1 MPKSKDV
8 REMLLTIIQ
17 ERSPKDQFDAGLQAG
32 SILDDAGRRLAG
44 TDQKLILTQWY
55 DLFRTGYLSWGINL
69 SNPNPPWCHL
79 TDRGQSALERISRDP
94 GNPAG
99 YLRHLY
105 SMAELNPVAKSYL
118 EEGLECYVS
127 SFYKSAAVMIGAAS
141 ESLVLDLKEF
151 VIAKLGSL
159 SRPYPKDL
167 NDWRIKKII
176 DALKSYF
183 DGEKKGFETQLREEY
198 EAYWMAFTQQIR
210 ATRNEAGHP
219 TSVEPITG
227 DAVHASFLIFP
238 ELAKLENKLRKWV
251 EDIS

>member
-1 MPKSKDV
+1 MQISEDI
-8 REMLLTIIQ
+8 RETLLTIIKEQ
-17 ERSPKDQFDAGLQAG
+17 SAINQLEAS
-32 SILDDAGRRLAG
+32 SILREAGRRLAG
-44 TDQKLILTQWY
+44 VNQQSILTQWY
-55 DLFRTGYLSWGINL
+55 DLFRTGYLSWGFNL

-79 TDRGQSALERISRDP
+79 TERGRSSLEKISRDP

-99 YLRHLY
+99 YLRHIY
-105 SMAELNPVAKSYL
+105 SIADLNPVAKSYL

-127 SFYKSAAVMIGAAS
+127 SYYKAAAVMIGAAS
-141 ESLVLDLKEF
+141 ESLVLDLRDF
-151 VIAKLGSL
+151 VITKLDLL

-183 DGEKKGFETQLREEY
+183 DGDKKHFEPQLREEY

-227 DAVHASFLIFP
+227 DTVHASFLIFP
-238 ELAKLENKLRKWV
+238 ELAKLENKLRKWI
-251 EDIS
+251 DGIS